1 MNGSHGSDSSEIDDI
16 SFENEKKMVE
26 HWLILLFLVTKV
38 ATINFPPLNLYI
50 GTGGD
55 GYGAGSL
62 PLVAQ
67 SPYGALRLGADTS
80 DTVDLPIIF
89 DHFGGYHYY
98 INVFSHTHM
107 VGAGVQDYG
116 EVGVFPVQ
124 VEDDR
129 HLQRM
134 IENRFNYRSSFTHE
148 NEHAEPGFYQVY
160 LDTHKVNAELTATEQ
175 VGVHRYSFDKFNNR
189 HRVILI
195 DSSYTLAAKAC
206 NRSTVNISSSNNEI
220 TGSIIFDGAFSR
232 KSGGI
237 TTYFA
242 ITFPNWD
249 DFGVWTNG
257 HLAPG
262 QTTTDGCSSG
272 VYVILP
278 VDQEQVTVYVGIS
291 FISIEQA
298 RINLQMQT
306 QLQPFD
312 SIRELVQQKWLNEI
326 SRFEVC

>member
-1 MNGSHGSDSSEIDDI
+1 
-16 SFENEKKMVE
+16 MVE
-26 HWLILLFLVTKV
+26 HWLILLFLVSNV
-38 ATINFPPLNLYI
+38 ATINFPPMNLYI

-62 PLVAQ
+62 PVGAQ
-67 SPYGALRLGADTS
+67 SPYGALRLGPDTS
-80 DTVDLPIIF
+80 DTLDLPIIF
-89 DHFGGYHYY
+89 DHFGGYQYADNY
-98 INVFSHTHM
+98 INTFSHTHM

-124 VEDDR
+124 VEDDT
-129 HLQRM
+129 HLQRL
-134 IENRFNYRSSFTHE
+134 IENRIKYRSQFTHT
-148 NEHAEPGFYQVY
+148 NETAEPGYYQVY

-195 DSSYTLAAKAC
+195 DSSYTLAARAC
-206 NRSTVNISSSNNEI
+206 NQTSVNISSSNHEI
-220 TGSIIFDGAFSR
+220 TGSIRFDGAFSR

-237 TTYFA
+237 TTYFV
-242 ITFPNWD
+242 ITFSNWD
-249 DFGVWTNG
+249 DFGIWKDG
-257 HLAPG
+257 ELAPG
-262 QTTTDGCSSG
+262 ETTVSGCSSG

-278 VDQEQVTVYVGIS
+278 ADQDQVTVYVGIS

-306 QLQPFD
+306 QLQSFD
-312 SIRELVQQKWLNEI
+312 GLRLRVQQKWLNEI
-326 SRFEVC
+326 SRFQVR